1 MKLVLEVL
9 LSYIGLRKNIPTI
22 HSTVETNIS
31 PLENSVTELALGRQ
45 S

>member
-9 LSYIGLRKNIPTI
+9 SYIGLRENIPTI

-31 PLENSVTELALGRQ
+31 PLKNSVTELALGRQ